1 MNGYP
6 PNFAPSELA
15 CRSGDRCPHPDRLR
29 HLAWTLQ
36 AIRDEFGKPI
46 RVTSA
51 YRSPEHNKEVGGV
64 KNSQHVQAVAADLQP
79 YSNRDDDMEELIQV
93 VLRLTASGKIP
104 NGGVGI
110 YNSFVHYDMR
120 PNGPARWTG

>member
-1 MNGYP
+1 MQGYP
-6 PNFAPSELA
+6 TNFHPSELA
-15 CRSGDRCPHPDRLR
+15 CRSGDECPHPDRLR
-29 HLAWTLQ
+29 HLAWALQ

-64 KNSQHVQAVAADLQP
+64 KNSQHVQALAADLQP
-79 YSNRDDDMEELIQV
+79 SSGRDDDMEELIQV
-93 VLRLTASGKIP
+93 VLRLTGSGKIP
-104 NGGVGI
+104 NGGVGM

-120 PNGPARWTG
+120 TNGPARWTG